1 MKNTPKIT
9 RVQLQVKPN
18 HDSVLIGIVSAEPDY
33 KISLSLNRILNISL
47 KHITPISLTDDDSRK
62 ALSFSRFS
70 YHSKD
75 TDYTIDLISNR
86 CGNNFLLKKLINIDY
101 IIHIQDP
108 ENYNN
113 ADKIIPILRNI
124 EVINAVFLLD
134 IETIRDKNLQYI
146 IQ

>member
-1 MKNTPKIT
+1 MKNAPKIT
-9 RVQLQVKPN
+9 RVQLQVNTN

-33 KISLSLNRILNISL
+33 KISLSLNKILNFSL
-47 KHITPISLTDDDSRK
+47 KHITPISLTDDDSRNV
-62 ALSFSRFS
+62 LSFSRFS
-70 YHSKD
+70 DHSKAP
-75 TDYTIDLISNR
+75 DYTIDLISNR
-86 CGNNFLLKKLINIDY
+86 CGKNFLLKKLINIDY

-124 EVINAVFLLD
+124 EAINAVFLLD